1 MKRSEGRFEGAG
13 GYKLFAQSWLPDR
26 SPAAILAIVHGFG
39 EHSGRYDNVVTA
51 MLARNIGV
59 VGFDLRGHG
68 RSPGQRGHIN
78 SWREYHDDLQAFLN
92 WIVEQKFG
100 NATFLLGHSLGS
112 LIVAEFIL
120 SEPKDLA
127 GIVLSSPGVDPVGLA
142 KPLIVTMAR
151 LLSGPWPTFPV
162 KLGLNPRLL
171 SRDRQVVQDYNAD
184 PLVHGRTSM
193 RWGTETLAVIERI
206 KASKSRINLPLLLLQ
221 GTGDRINSLAGVQA
235 FFRKASPDKGEFRC
249 YVDSFHE
256 PHNDLDQRKVVADIA
271 NWIHQHLPR
280 RGSVPDQ
287 PSRLIT
293 LARRFDLERYP
304 SGWSIEDEPL
314 SAAAAAPGKPAVQ
327 SPPGGRP
334 PAFQQVNRARF
345 RLEANDG
352 HYESFFQRANHPERP
367 LAFWIRYTVFCP
379 QGRPDNAVGQLWA
392 LYFDGEANR
401 ISAVKEEFPIE
412 DCRFSGQG
420 LSVRIGPA
428 FLECCSLQGAA
439 SQNGETI
446 EWHLAY
452 DGNQAPLFL
461 LPQANYDRKFP
472 AAKALV
478 GLPFATYQG
487 TMRVN
492 QDVIAI
498 DGWVGSQNHN
508 WGRRHTD
515 QYAWGQV
522 AGFDNNAD
530 AFIECATA
538 RLKVGPF
545 WTPWLTNVVLR
556 LGDRDYALNSPRQGI
571 RAHGRYDNFTWTFRT
586 AASDIKISG
595 KIEADINQFAGLVYD
610 NPPGGTKHCLN
621 TKIARCRIKVER
633 PDQKPLELYTRSRAA
648 FEIVTDDRDHGVPI
662 LV

>member
-1 MKRSEGRFEGAG
+1 MRRSEGRFEGVG
-13 GYKLFAQSWLPDR
+13 GYQLFAQSWLPDR
-26 SPAAILAIVHGFG
+26 SPAAMLAIVHGFG
-39 EHSGRYDNVVTA
+39 EHSGRYENVVNA
-51 MLARNIGV
+51 MLARDIGV

-78 SWREYHDDLQAFLN
+78 SWREYHDDLQAFLA
-92 WIVEQKFG
+92 WIAEQKFG
-100 NATFLLGHSLGS
+100 NPPFLLGHSLGS

-120 SEPKDLA
+120 SQPRDLA
-127 GIVLSSPGVDPVGLA
+127 GIVFSSLGADPIGLA
-142 KPLIVTMAR
+142 KPLIVMIAR
-151 LLSGPWPTFPV
+151 LLSRPWPTFPV
-162 KLGLNPRLL
+162 KLGLDPLLL
-171 SRDRQVVQDYNAD
+171 SRDPKVVQAFKED
-184 PLVHGRTSM
+184 PLVHGMTSM

-206 KASKSRINLPLLLLQ
+206 KTNVRRIDLPLLFLH
-221 GTGDRINSLAGVQA
+221 GTGDRINSLVGAQT
-235 FFRKASPDKGEFRC
+235 FFRKAAPRKGEFRR

-256 PHNDLDQRKVVADIA
+256 PHNDLDQSQVVADIA
-271 NWIHQHLPR
+271 NWIHKHLPR
-280 RGSVPDQ
+280 KGSVPD
-287 PSRLIT
+287 PSSRLVT
-293 LARRFDLERYP
+293 LTRRFDLERYP

-314 SAAAAAPGKPAVQ
+314 SAAAP
-327 SPPGGRP
+327 PPGELAIKAPPGARP
-334 PAFQQVNRARF
+334 SVFQRVNSARF
-345 RLEANDG
+345 RQEANVG

-379 QGRPDNAVGQLWA
+379 KARPDNAVGQLWA
-392 LYFDGEANR
+392 IYFDGEANR
-401 ISAVKEEFPIE
+401 ISAVKEEFPIQ

-428 FLECCSLQGAA
+428 YLESRSLQGLA

-492 QDVIAI
+492 QEVIAI

-522 AGFDNNAD
+522 AGFDNKED

-538 RLKVGPF
+538 RLKVGPL
-545 WTPWLTNVVLR
+545 WTPWMTYVVLR
-556 LGDRDYALNSPRQGI
+556 LGDRDYALNSLRQGI
-571 RAHGRYDNFTWTFRT
+571 RAHGRYDDFTWTFRT
-586 AASDIKISG
+586 EASDIKISG
-595 KIEADINQFAGLVYD
+595 KMEADVKQFAGLIYG
-610 NPPGGTKHCLN
+610 NPPGGTQHCLN
-621 TKIARCRIKVER
+621 TKIARCRLRVER
-633 PDQKPLELYTRSRAA
+633 PDQKPLELDTRSRAA

-662 LV
+662 IA